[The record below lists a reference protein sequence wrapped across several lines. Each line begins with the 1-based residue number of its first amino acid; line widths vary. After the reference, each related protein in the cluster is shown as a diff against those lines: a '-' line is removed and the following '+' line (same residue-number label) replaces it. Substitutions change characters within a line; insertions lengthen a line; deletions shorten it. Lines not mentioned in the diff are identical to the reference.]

1 MEKKF
6 EKDPSKK
13 EMIYQMCIGAGMAI
27 AFLLFVGCG
36 NAFLKWISG
45 Q

>member
-1 MEKKF
+1 MEKRI
-6 EKDPSKK
+6 EKEPSKR

-27 AFLLFVGCG
+27 GFLIFVGCG
-36 NAFLKWISG
+36 NAFLKWISC